1 MRDISLSNDAYASI
15 YNFDVMKTSDNYR
28 SYIQNLYTAY
38 DVYFRVGMTF
48 QGLVVNSSG
57 GFLDNARVRAYNSTG
72 ALLFETYTS
81 DGGVIAEQNLPLM
94 EIASSAGSSY
104 QYFTAGYPA
113 GWDTYHFPITVT
125 INKSG
130 YAELN
135 VTILKDGY
143 DKTEQYVREGF
154 DQYFILSDP
163 SNVSGGSS
171 SIISSANGG
180 KGDIIGMSIGM
191 GAGVGML
198 CMFIPFNRRRKR
210 K

>member
-28 SYIQNLYTAY
+28 SFTQNLYTPY
-38 DVYFRVGMTF
+38 DVHFRVGMTF

-57 GFLDNARVRAYNSTG
+57 GSLDDARVRAYNSTG
-72 ALLFETYTS
+72 TLLFETYTS

-94 EIASSAGSSY
+94 ELTSPAGYSY
-104 QYFTAGYPA
+104 QYYTSGYPA
-113 GWDTYHFPITVT
+113 GWDIYHFPIIVT

-163 SNVSGGSS
+163 SNVSGGV
-171 SIISSANGG
+171 SIFSSANGG
-180 KGDIIGMSIGM
+180 KGDTLGMSIGI
-191 GAGVGML
+191 GGGVGML

-210 K
+210 R